1 MKNISI
7 FSFGRIKSQRCKNKM
22 LRPFYDTTITDIV
35 LHKLNNLSQNNTS
48 TFFAGYEKEF
58 KKKCNI
64 QDVRFVKR
72 DKLSTNIDGP
82 IDKILSF
89 LKNEKSDYFIIINAC
104 QPLLKINTI
113 NSFIKFVRN
122 KKIQSAFTI
131 KKNQNFYLDKN
142 KNPLNFNPTLK
153 TINTKKSKPIYEF
166 SHSLY
171 FFNKEFFFKNKKY
184 WNWNDLSYFTIEDNI
199 ETIDIDTENDFT
211 IAESVYKN
219 TKKI

>member
-48 TFFAGYEKEF
+48 TFFAEYEKEF

-82 IDKILSF
+82 IDKILSC